1 MLSLFSSDLAIDLGT
16 ANTCVYA
23 RGKGIVV
30 NEPSIVAINKVNGR
44 VEAVGKDA
52 KDMLGRTP
60 GNIVAIK
67 PMKDGVIADFEVTE
81 KMLTYF
87 IKKAHNRNVWVRPRI
102 VIGVPSEIT
111 QVEKR
116 AVKDSAYR
124 AKASEV
130 HLVEEAMAAAIGA
143 GMPITEPS
151 GNMIVDI
158 GGGTTDIAVI
168 SLAGIVYS
176 KAVRVAGNE
185 MDEAIIQYI
194 KKQYNL
200 LIGERTAEEIKIE
213 IGSAFPLEER
223 MTMEIKGRHLIEGVP
238 KTITITDEEIREALA
253 ETVNVIVDAVRVAL
267 ERTPPELSADIVDRG
282 IVLTGGGSMLKNLD
296 KRLREET
303 GLPLAMAEDPLSS
316 VVLGAGQDAVGLQS
330 AAEDF
335 DRLGDRLKAG
345 SPLRRSGAKPCQARV
360 DLMAFIDI
368 RQRSGYLFLGVM
380 LGHVLLI
387 SAQVNSK
394 TGVPVLEAVTFGV
407 FAEVQRGAV
416 GRRLGRPRRLERL
429 RRPAARQGGERRA
442 EARARPRRRSRC
454 RSSARW
460 PIATRGLE
468 QLLELREPLD
478 AEDGRRRDHRRRRRR
493 RTSGRVTI
501 DKGTRDGS
509 AADMAVIAPAG
520 VVGRVVV
527 PSARAAKV
535 QLLIDR
541 NAAAGA
547 LDRALARAGR
557 RGRRRRRAAADGV
570 RVRGRR
576 RRRRRRRRDVGHRR
590 HLSRRGSSSAASRR
604 WRRAAAP
611 TSGSR

>member
-116 AVKDSAYR
+116 AVKDSAFR

-185 MDEAIIQYI
+185 MDEAIIQYV

-200 LIGERTAEEIKIE
+200 LIGERTAEAIK
-213 IGSAFPLEER
+213 
-223 MTMEIKGRHLIEGVP
+223 IKGRHLIEGVP

-282 IVLTGGGSMLKNLD
+282 IVLTGGGSLLKNLD

-316 VVLGAGQDAVGLQS
+316 VVLGAGKMLS
-330 AAEDF
+330 DF
-335 DRLGDRLKAG
+335 NL
-345 SPLRRSGAKPCQARV
+345 LRKIS
-360 DLMAFIDI
+360 ID
-368 RQRSGYLFLGVM
+368 
-380 LGHVLLI
+380 
-387 SAQVNSK
+387 
-394 TGVPVLEAVTFGV
+394 
-407 FAEVQRGAV
+407 
-416 GRRLGRPRRLERL
+416 
-429 RRPAARQGGERRA
+429 
-442 EARARPRRRSRC
+442 
-454 RSSARW
+454 
-460 PIATRGLE
+460 
-468 QLLELREPLD
+468 
-478 AEDGRRRDHRRRRRR
+478 
-493 RTSGRVTI
+493 
-501 DKGTRDGS
+501 
-509 AADMAVIAPAG
+509 
-520 VVGRVVV
+520 
-527 PSARAAKV
+527 
-535 QLLIDR
+535 
-541 NAAAGA
+541 
-547 LDRALARAGR
+547 
-557 RGRRRRRAAADGV
+557 
-570 RVRGRR
+570 
-576 RRRRRRRRDVGHRR
+576 
-590 HLSRRGSSSAASRR
+590 
-604 WRRAAAP
+604 
-611 TSGSR
+611 

>member
-44 VEAVGKDA
+44 VEAVGRDA

-200 LIGERTAEEIKIE
+200 LIGERTAEQIKME
-213 IGSAFPLEER
+213 IGSAFPLDEE
-223 MTMEIKGRHLIEGVP
+223 MTMEIKGRDLVEGVP
-238 KTITITDEEIREALA
+238 KTLVVSDEEIREALS
-253 ETVNVIVDAVRVAL
+253 ETVATIVEAVRVAL
-267 ERTPPELSADIVDRG
+267 ERTPPELSADIMDKG
-282 IVLTGGGSMLKNLD
+282 IIIAGGGSMLKNLD

-303 GLPLAMAEDPLSS
+303 GLPVTLAEDPLAC
-316 VVLGAGQDAVGLQS
+316 VALGTGQMLT
-330 AAEDF
+330 DF
-335 DRLGDRLKAG
+335 NL
-345 SPLRRSGAKPCQARV
+345 LRK
-360 DLMAFIDI
+360 
-368 RQRSGYLFLGVM
+368 
-380 LGHVLLI
+380 I
-387 SAQVNSK
+387 SI
-394 TGVPVLEAVTFGV
+394 E
-407 FAEVQRGAV
+407 
-416 GRRLGRPRRLERL
+416 
-429 RRPAARQGGERRA
+429 
-442 EARARPRRRSRC
+442 
-454 RSSARW
+454 
-460 PIATRGLE
+460 
-468 QLLELREPLD
+468 
-478 AEDGRRRDHRRRRRR
+478 
-493 RTSGRVTI
+493 
-501 DKGTRDGS
+501 
-509 AADMAVIAPAG
+509 
-520 VVGRVVV
+520 
-527 PSARAAKV
+527 
-535 QLLIDR
+535 
-541 NAAAGA
+541 
-547 LDRALARAGR
+547 
-557 RGRRRRRAAADGV
+557 
-570 RVRGRR
+570 
-576 RRRRRRRRDVGHRR
+576 
-590 HLSRRGSSSAASRR
+590 
-604 WRRAAAP
+604 
-611 TSGSR
+611 